1 MQTQDI
7 PSVEP
12 IESEAIVLN
21 VYSKMKNLENKYID
35 LANLYKE
42 SLIEQTPTAPEL
54 FEAQFNQTKGRMKDQ
69 ESKIIKDLLTEKSA
83 LEDNINS
90 LNFIVTRALKSNN
103 RVISQE

>member
-1 MQTQDI
+1 
-7 PSVEP
+7 
-12 IESEAIVLN
+12 
-21 VYSKMKNLENKYID
+21 
-35 LANLYKE
+35 
-42 SLIEQTPTAPEL
+42 
-54 FEAQFNQTKGRMKDQ
+54 MKDQ